1 MVFVCGLPHIVLFY
15 YIMKPTTIA
24 LILALIFAVGASFA
38 IGYISARHKYDK
50 PVDGKDTV
58 TIETWVHD
66 TITKYV
72 SKPGKTIYVYLPAV
86 HDTTEVHDT
95 TTIRDSVLV
104 EVPIEERTYTGDNYR
119 AVVSGFQPELKDI
132 WVRQTMKYVY
142 IPYQKRW
149 VFTVGPQVG
158 YGFTPKGWQPYAGA
172 GITFGYSF

>member
-1 MVFVCGLPHIVLFY
+1 MERSEIISRLVIF
-15 YIMKPTTIA
+15 
-24 LILALIFAVGASFA
+24 LALAVAFFY
-38 IGYISARHKYDK
+38 GYTTARHKYDK
-50 PVDGKDTV
+50 PLQGKDTV

-95 TTIRDSVLV
+95 TAIRDSVLV
-104 EVPIEERTYTGDNYR
+104 EVPIEERTYTGENYR

-158 YGFTPKGWQPYAGA
+158 YGFTPGGWQPYAGL
-172 GITFGYSF
+172 GLTFGYSF